1 MVCIDKHYGYRAKD
15 VMNII
20 PKNVI
25 DKTGDLPLED
35 RINDL
40 YHCEFFIGLGS
51 GLSWLAWACEKS
63 VVMISGFS
71 DPKSEFYT
79 PYRVHNKN
87 VCNSCWS
94 DVNCTFDRSNW
105 LWCPRDK
112 DFECS
117 REITFDMVKEK
128 IDKCILD
135 LENKNNDF
143 EWLKIDDSF
152 EDSVKKEIFENKIYE
167 KVNEVS
173 EGDIVVD
180 LGASVGPFVMSVL
193 NKNPKHVYAV
203 ESSLEIFSTLKSNM
217 KNYKN
222 VTCLN
227 YAIDNNGA
235 DFCENDFSYIFYDKS
250 YECKAITFKTLLNK
264 LNINKI
270 DFLKIDIEGSEYGFF
285 SEDCLNILKSN
296 VKFLVAEFH
305 LGNNDFKNK
314 FRDFRDTAINRFK
327 NYNIYSLDGADI
339 KWDLYNDHF
348 LQYYTEV
355 IIHIE
360 L

>member
-1 MVCIDKHYGYRAKD
+1 
-15 VMNII
+15 
-20 PKNVI
+20 
-25 DKTGDLPLED
+25 
-35 RINDL
+35 
-40 YHCEFFIGLGS
+40 
-51 GLSWLAWACEKS
+51 
-63 VVMISGFS
+63 
-71 DPKSEFYT
+71 
-79 PYRVHNKN
+79 
-87 VCNSCWS
+87 
-94 DVNCTFDRSNW
+94 
-105 LWCPRDK
+105 
-112 DFECS
+112 
-117 REITFDMVKEK
+117 MVKEK
-128 IDKCILD
+128 IDRCILD

-143 EWLKIDDSF
+143 EWLKIDNSF

-167 KVNEVS
+167 KVKEVS

-180 LGASVGPFVMSVL
+180 LGASVGPFVMSIL

-203 ESSLEIFSTLKSNM
+203 ESSLEMFSTLKSNM

-235 DFCENDFSYIFYDKS
+235 DFCENDFSYIFHDKS

-270 DFLKIDIEGSEYGFF
+270 DFLKIDIEGSEYGLF

-314 FRDFRDTAINRFK
+314 FRDFRDTAINKFK

>member
-1 MVCIDKHYGYRAKD
+1 MVCIDKHYGYGAKG

-51 GLSWLAWACEKS
+51 GLSWLAWACEKP

-87 VCNSCWS
+87 VCNSCWN

-128 IDKCILD
+128 IDRCVLD

-180 LGASVGPFVMSVL
+180 LGASVGPFVMSIL

-235 DFCENDFSYIFYDKS
+235 DFCENNFSYIFHDKS

-270 DFLKIDIEGSEYGFF
+270 DFLKIDIEGSEYGLF
-285 SEDCLNILKSN
+285 SEDCLNVLKSN

-314 FRDFRDTAINRFK
+314 FRDFRNTAINRFK
-327 NYNIYSLDGADI
+327 NYNIYSLDGVDI